1 MAIQHEKHWNELYAK
16 IKERGASNTGLY
28 EAIEDYY
35 TLYED
40 RLLIW
45 LAGLYDSKIGG
56 FYYSNSAKLNEKREF
71 NGKEYA
77 LLPDIEST
85 HQAMCLLVASG
96 VFEHHT
102 DLPDKMKE
110 GIQRFATSLLDKENG
125 FFYHPQWGKEM
136 TDERQPRR
144 GRDLTWGLIISKNL
158 GFEYPYPTARER
170 IANSDKN
177 EKTENNIVPDYLR
190 SEQAF
195 RKYLGEFNWVT
206 DSYYAGNAIAAQA
219 PMIIAANLAD
229 VTADFLNS
237 IQDKESGLWGEQRGY
252 MAINSYLKISAFY
265 DFAKTPIPGAERA
278 AISVLDCATT
288 DEEVDTVCFQY
299 NVWYSLCNISRNLIA
314 FGGDKGKKE
323 AEELSSLILKNAT
336 RAVVASKEKV
346 NKFKKP
352 DASFSYM
359 QRCTSPGSQGM
370 PVALPDTN
378 EGDVNAS
385 IICTAGICESIF
397 NALSLPMPPLF
408 SENAKQLFISE
419 LKL

>member
-1 MAIQHEKHWNELYAK
+1 MAIQHEKEWNALYAK
-16 IKERGASNTGLY
+16 IKERGAGNSGLY

-45 LAGLYDSKIGG
+45 LAGLYDKKSGG

-85 HQAMCLLVASG
+85 HQAMCLLVGTG
-96 VFEHHT
+96 VFEHHS

-110 GIQRFATSLLDKENG
+110 GIKRFATSLLDKENG

-144 GRDLTWGLIISKNL
+144 GRDLTWGLLISKNL
-158 GFEYPYPTARER
+158 GFEYPYPTANER
-170 IANSDKN
+170 IAKADKS
-177 EKTENNIVPDYLR
+177 EKSETAQVPDYLK
-190 SEQAF
+190 SETAF
-195 RKYLGEFNWVT
+195 RKYLNEFNWAT
-206 DSYYAGNAIAAQA
+206 ESYYAGNALAAQA
-219 PMIIAANLAD
+219 PMIIAAGLGE
-229 VTADFLNS
+229 TAVDFLNS

-252 MAINSYLKISAFY
+252 MAINSYLKISALY
-265 DFAKTPIPGAERA
+265 DSIKTPIPGAKKA

-299 NVWYSLCNISRNLIA
+299 NVWYSLCNIERNLVSC
-314 FGGDKGKKE
+314 GGEKGKRD

-336 RAVVASKEKV
+336 RAVVSSKEKV

-359 QRCTSPGSQGM
+359 QRRTSPGSQGM
-370 PVALPDTN
+370 PVALDTN

-385 IICTAGICESIF
+385 IICTSGICESIF
-397 NALSLPMPPLF
+397 NALSVPMPPIF
-408 SENAKQLFISE
+408 SEQAKQIFLDNLDI
-419 LKL
+419 